1 MCRGVVWCS
10 GRSLDYE
17 SGRPGFDFGSYP
29 NKAEHAPRHC
39 SLAKGHKIGGM
50 SELEPRTSW
59 FRVEH
64 SAHDPT
70 LTHTTF
76 GRTIYP
82 GLPESFLLSVL
93 ETHRRITPDASL
105 TVIGLLR
112 NSRVLRG
119 CWGVQTGCVFGGSNS
134 FPRPVQQAV
143 PVTIIGLLIATAA
156 IGGSTR
162 QPFFPFLT
170 HDFFPYLN
178 SNQIGYYTGFLTS
191 ATFFGTFLGCF
202 VWGKLSDVVGRRPI
216 LLSSNATLM
225 ISMVLIGFSFSFPW
239 TVCVLFLE
247 GLFNGT
253 VVVAK
258 TYLYEGPTLG
268 GFLSCPATRFEVFDI
283 PLFKQFPYLLPCA
296 VVACL
301 QFCILIVGCLFLTES
316 LGKKLKEEYIDL
328 TEVSTDSEEDGEKRQ
343 EDSIMG
349 ILRDR
354 LVLISCV
361 VYAVFALA
369 SICINQT
376 LLALLLV
383 SDPDHGGYSFGPAEV
398 SVVLTTIA
406 VYGTVTKASINP
418 YIASKFTYK
427 TVYVIG
433 LVLYAVGISLL
444 PSMSGITGVGAVA
457 SRKLSNQTAS
467 SSDFTLNFTTAERIS
482 TTSPQ
487 VMTESYIQ
495 KAAEMNTTAARPLP
509 GQCRIADDKE
519 ETSQRPASDLLARV
533 WAPLLFVVLVME
545 QGRAFSFLAGMVL
558 VGNASVQSNRGTINS
573 IAQILASLMR
583 LAGPVTSANLF
594 AWSNDN
600 ETGGA
605 TVFLQPMIHC
615 SQSHVCYLRDVTEA
629 VDGSFLDKDWSCT
642 VENLGLPWPL
652 DHHLGFYVVAVLC
665 LLMAVLC
672 ASLPASINKPRVALD
687 SPTASEGSDGA
698 KGQGK

>member
-1 MCRGVVWCS
+1 MMQDKNIW
-10 GRSLDYE
+10 
-17 SGRPGFDFGSYP
+17 
-29 NKAEHAPRHC
+29 
-39 SLAKGHKIGGM
+39 
-50 SELEPRTSW
+50 
-59 FRVEH
+59 
-64 SAHDPT
+64 
-70 LTHTTF
+70 
-76 GRTIYP
+76 
-82 GLPESFLLSVL
+82 
-93 ETHRRITPDASL
+93 
-105 TVIGLLR
+105 
-112 NSRVLRG
+112 
-119 CWGVQTGCVFGGSNS
+119 
-134 FPRPVQQAV
+134 
-143 PVTIIGLLIATAA
+143 
-156 IGGSTR
+156 
-162 QPFFPFLT
+162 
-170 HDFFPYLN
+170 
-178 SNQIGYYTGFLTS
+178 
-191 ATFFGTFLGCF
+191 
-202 VWGKLSDVVGRRPI
+202 WGKLSDVVGRRPI

-258 TYLYEGPTLG
+258 TYLYEVCPPEYHSLAFSIFLVPSNVAQFVGPTLG

-343 EDSIMG
+343 EDSITG

-354 LVLISCV
+354 LVLTSCV
-361 VYAVFALA
+361 VYAIFALA

-457 SRKLSNQTAS
+457 SRKLSNKTAS

-487 VMTESYIQ
+487 VMTEGYLQ
-495 KAAEMNTTAARPLP
+495 KAAEMNVTAARPLP
-509 GQCRIADDKE
+509 GQCRIADGDKT
-519 ETSQRPASDLLARV
+519 ETSQPPASDLLARV

-600 ETGGA
+600 
-605 TVFLQPMIHC
+605 
-615 SQSHVCYLRDVTEA
+615 
-629 VDGSFLDKDWSCT
+629 
-642 VENLGLPWPL
+642 GLPWPL

-672 ASLPASINKPRVALD
+672 ASLPASINKPRIALD
-687 SPTASEGSDGA
+687 SPTASEGSDGG